1 MKRYTTGEIYWA
13 RESGESS
20 TTEYVRA
27 TDYAALEAER
37 DEWRRRCEESFTEW
51 QWCLLGFIGG
61 WSCFGLIGVLA
72 L

>member
-1 MKRYTTGEIYWA
+1 MITKHNAYDVQVASKTDPAA
-13 RESGESS
+13 R
-20 TTEYVRA
+20 YVRA